1 MIVAN
6 WCALY
11 TKPHKER
18 QVGGFLEGKGYEV
31 YVPGIRV
38 RRRGRERFQQ
48 LFSCYL
54 FARLNGADDFASV
67 RFTPGL
73 RRIVSFGGEPA
84 IVPDETIALTRE
96 RVARMQESRY
106 RTYPFK
112 RGDRVAIRSGPFA
125 DFEAVFEHGL
135 SSRDRARILVDCLGR
150 WTRCE
155 VAIDSLKKRY

>member
-1 MIVAN
+1 MITVH

-18 QVGGFLEGKGYEV
+18 QVGGFLESKGYEV

-38 RRRGRERFQQ
+38 RRRGRERLEL

-54 FARLNGADDFASV
+54 FARLNGSGDVSSV

-84 IVPDETIALTRE
+84 IVPDEVIALTRE
-96 RVARMQESRY
+96 RLARVEQSNSPIH
-106 RTYPFK
+106 PFK
-112 RGDRVAIRSGPFA
+112 PGDRVTIKSGPFA
-125 DFEAVFEHGL
+125 DFAGVFEQGL
-135 SSRDRARILVDCLGR
+135 SSRDRARILLDCLGR

-155 VAIDSLKKRY
+155 VAIDSLRKVY

>member
-1 MIVAN
+1 MITVH

-18 QVGGFLEGKGYEV
+18 QVGGFLESKGYEV

-38 RRRGRERFQQ
+38 RRRGRERLEL

-54 FARLNGADDFASV
+54 FARLNGSGDVSSV

-84 IVPDETIALTRE
+84 IVPDEVIALTRE
-96 RVARMQESRY
+96 HLTREPSPWFGVKTRKQVSLWSLGKISY
-106 RTYPFK
+106 R
-112 RGDRVAIRSGPFA
+112 RRLQA
-125 DFEAVFEHGL
+125 DV
-135 SSRDRARILVDCLGR
+135 
-150 WTRCE
+150 
-155 VAIDSLKKRY
+155 

>member
-1 MIVAN
+1 MITVH

-18 QVGGFLEGKGYEV
+18 QVSGFLESKGYEV

-38 RRRGRERFQQ
+38 RRRGRERLEL

-54 FARLNGADDFASV
+54 FARLNGAHDFASV

-84 IVPDETIALTRE
+84 VVPDEVIALTRE
-96 RVARMQESRY
+96 RLARMEQSNSPIH
-106 RTYPFK
+106 PFK
-112 RGDRVAIRSGPFA
+112 PGDRVTIRFGPLA
-125 DFEAVFEHGL
+125 HFEAVFQQGL
-135 SSRDRARILVDCLGR
+135 SSRDRARVLVDWLGR

-155 VAIDSLKKRY
+155 VAIDSLRKVY